1 MEGPR
6 RRASL
11 DRLSRS
17 RLLAP
22 LLRTHGVD
30 GEMTEFEVP
39 IRLAR
44 ALMALAE
51 ETGTGS
57 GRSLPNGSRPQAAD
71 APCAFA
77 PFQSL
82 FWVTACLRQRGA
94 CGKNR

>member
-22 LLRTHGVD
+22 LLRTHGVA

-51 ETGTGS
+51 ETGNRIGPELAQL
-57 GRSLPNGSRPQAAD
+57 RQAA
-71 APCAFA
+71 
-77 PFQSL
+77 
-82 FWVTACLRQRGA
+82 G
-94 CGKNR
+94 G